1 MSPLDPRTMRLMM
14 IGVLALLASLI
25 FIISRAHAMACG
37 KRAEIVESLRKQHGE
52 RPYRIAMTSDGRVLE
67 LWARPD
73 GQWTL
78 LATSP
83 KGYSCIQATG
93 YSAWE
98 DLPQGD
104 PA

>member
-1 MSPLDPRTMRLMM
+1 MSPLDPRTMT
-14 IGVLALLASLI
+14 VLALSGLVLLASLALSM
-25 FIISRAHAMACG
+25 SRAHAMACG

-52 RPYRIAMTSDGRVLE
+52 RPYRIAMTADGRVLE
-67 LWARPD
+67 LWARSD

-98 DLPQGD
+98 ELPQGD